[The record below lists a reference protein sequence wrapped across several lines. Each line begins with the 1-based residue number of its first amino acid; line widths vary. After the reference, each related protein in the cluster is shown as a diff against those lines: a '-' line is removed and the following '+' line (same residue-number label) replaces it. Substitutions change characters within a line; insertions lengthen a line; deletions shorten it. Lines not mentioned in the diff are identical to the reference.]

1 MGTHVPCSA
10 QRGLRAFPSALEN
23 PEAVSSQTQRGRCA
37 IPSPGIPPPFP
48 RVGSRDAL
56 LASKGVQRCLQPAGL
71 SQHGAAAQHRVSS
84 TRFIAKAPEFI
95 RHCNG
100 CACVCVCVCVC
111 VCQTQLQD
119 RTDQLRRSRCWFQCY
134 WGGTCSARRAQ
145 SWAVRFCSTAVQGH
159 CPGSN
164 LRGGAH
170 NPHPPTVRAE
180 AFS

>member
-23 PEAVSSQTQRGRCA
+23 PEAVSSQTQGGRCA

-56 LASKGVQRCLQPAGL
+56 LASKGAQRCLQPAGL

-100 CACVCVCVCVC
+100 CACVSDATAGQNGSAPEEPLLVPMLLGKH
-111 VCQTQLQD
+111 LQCPEGSELD
-119 RTDQLRRSRCWFQCY
+119 SQVLQHCCARTLPWQQSKG
-134 WGGTCSARRAQ
+134 GGTQPTPPHGQ
-145 SWAVRFCSTAVQGH
+145 SRSFLL
-159 CPGSN
+159 N
-164 LRGGAH
+164 
-170 NPHPPTVRAE
+170 
-180 AFS
+180 

>member
-56 LASKGVQRCLQPAGL
+56 LASKGAQRCLQPAGL

-84 TRFIAKAPEFI
+84 TRFIAKAPEFS

-100 CACVCVCVCVC
+100 CVCVCVCVC
-111 VCQTQLQD
+111 ECVSDPTAGQNGSAPEEPLLVPMLLGRHLQCPEGSELD
-119 RTDQLRRSRCWFQCY
+119 SQVLQHCCARTLPWQ
-134 WGGTCSARRAQ
+134 Q
-145 SWAVRFCSTAVQGH
+145 SK
-159 CPGSN
+159 
-164 LRGGAH
+164 GGAH
-170 NPHPPTVRAE
+170 NPHPPTVRAG